1 MENSSAVD
9 AALDRWVDQRLAI
22 LDPDETWQPHVSS
35 ALARLQERRDEERL
49 SGRKWAIALAVI
61 AAAAVLCL
69 LSLPHSR
76 SAVLLWG
83 HRAFAPAADMASVSA
98 AAVKTVKNGQ
108 TPPDFTLQSANG
120 DTIRLSAYRG
130 QVVLLNFW
138 ATWCG
143 GCKLEIPWFI
153 EFQNTYGNRGF
164 AVVGVSLDDGGWK
177 VLRPFLTQK
186 KVNYPVVLG
195 NDELAKRYAI
205 ESLPMTVIIDRNG
218 KIVATRVGDVDK
230 TAYEGYQNEIIRLL
244 GK

>member
-1 MENSSAVD
+1 MENNSAVN

-22 LDPDETWQPHVSS
+22 LNLDETWQPNVSR
-35 ALARLQERRDEERL
+35 ALARLHERQDEGRL
-49 SGRKWAIALAVI
+49 SGRNWAIGIAVI

-76 SAVLLWG
+76 SAVLPWG
-83 HRAFAPAADMASVSA
+83 NPTFAPAADMASVSA
-98 AAVKTVKNGQ
+98 AGVKTVKNGQ
-108 TPPDFTLQSANG
+108 TPPDFMLQSADG

-153 EFQNTYGNRGF
+153 EFQNKYRNSGF

-177 VLRPFLTQK
+177 VLKPFLAQK

-195 NDELAKRYAI
+195 NDELAKRYGI
-205 ESLPMTVIIDRNG
+205 ESLPTTVIIDRNG

-230 TAYEGYQNEIIRLL
+230 TAYEGYQSEIIRLL